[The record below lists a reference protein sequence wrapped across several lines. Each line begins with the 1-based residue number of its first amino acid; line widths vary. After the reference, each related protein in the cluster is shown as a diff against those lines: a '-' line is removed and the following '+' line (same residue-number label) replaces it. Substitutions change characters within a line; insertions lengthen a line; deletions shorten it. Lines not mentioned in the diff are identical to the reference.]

1 MKRNL
6 RIKSALLSLVMV
18 FTALVGIIAGTP
30 LTASA
35 ETTTS
40 PISVMSFNVRVD
52 LLKNGRDELVID
64 AIKEYAPDVFGVQ
77 EADITWMNTLK
88 NGLPGYAA
96 VGKGRDWWG
105 AGEHSAIFYRTDLFT
120 PIASDTRW
128 LSATPTK
135 ESLYSYTENGTTYKA
150 NNKRI
155 MTYVVLERKSDGARF
170 LVVNTHLDNNGD
182 NSLAVAEK
190 IRQGQ
195 IGVMMQQIQGILDF
209 RGNLPTI
216 VLGDFNATP
225 EKSARQ
231 TMLANGYFDASAIAT
246 QGGAASTYNGMSEGT
261 SAILDYIFVSSNL
274 ANAVQSYTVCP
285 SKRNGQWIS
294 DHNAIIATITI
305 PGT

>member
-1 MKRNL
+1 MKRSL
-6 RIKSALLSLVMV
+6 RIQSALLSLAMV
-18 FTALVGIIAGTP
+18 LVALVGVIATP
-30 LTASA
+30 VKVSA
-35 ETTTS
+35 ETNPP
-40 PISVMSFNVRVD
+40 PIRVMSFNVRVD
-52 LLKNGRDELVID
+52 LLKNGRDDLVI
-64 AIKEYAPDVFGVQ
+64 ATIQENAPDIFGVQ

-96 VGKGRDWWG
+96 IGKGRDWWG

-195 IGVMMQQIQGILDF
+195 IGVMMQQIQGILNV

-231 TMLANGYFDASAIAT
+231 TMLTNGYLDASAIAA
-246 QGGAASTYNGMSEGT
+246 QGTAASTYNGMTEGT
-261 SAILDYIFVSSNL
+261 SAILDYIFVSPNL
-274 ANAVQSYTVCP
+274 ASAVQTYTVCSP
-285 SKRNGQWIS
+285 KRNGQWIS
-294 DHNAIIATITI
+294 DHNAIFADIVI
-305 PGT
+305 PGA

>member
-1 MKRNL
+1 MKRSL
-6 RIKSALLSLVMV
+6 RIQSALLSLAMV
-18 FTALVGIIAGTP
+18 LVALVGVIATP
-30 LTASA
+30 VKVSA
-35 ETTTS
+35 ETNPP
-40 PISVMSFNVRVD
+40 PIRVMSFNVRVD
-52 LLKNGRDELVID
+52 LLKNGRDDLVI
-64 AIKEYAPDVFGVQ
+64 ATIQENAPDIFGVQ

-96 VGKGRDWWG
+96 IGKGRDWWG

-195 IGVMMQQIQGILDF
+195 IGVMLQQIQGILNV

-231 TMLANGYFDASAIAT
+231 TMLANGYLDSSAIAA
-246 QGGAASTYNGMSEGT
+246 QGGASSTYNGMSDGT
-261 SAILDYIFVSSNL
+261 SAILDYIFVSPNL
-274 ANAVQSYTVCP
+274 ANAVETYTVCP
-285 SKRNGQWIS
+285 PKRNGEWVS
-294 DHNAIIATITI
+294 DHNAIFADIVI
-305 PGT
+305 PGA